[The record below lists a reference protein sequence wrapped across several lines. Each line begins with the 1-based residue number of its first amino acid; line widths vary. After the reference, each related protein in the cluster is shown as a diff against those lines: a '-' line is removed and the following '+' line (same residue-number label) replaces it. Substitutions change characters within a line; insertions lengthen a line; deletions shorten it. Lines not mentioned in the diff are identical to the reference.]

1 MKCLY
6 LHFEVILNGKR
17 TNPLTWLDNDYTCA
31 TGKEY
36 QFNKGEHSVVIPDAD
51 KKPADSPAETPSTAP
66 AAEDGKTIQAMLIG
80 PLTAAEAAAFDA
92 MAVESGLADDRYV
105 KLAVDAEGKMFM
117 RAATLTGM
125 DAMRMYALAQTKGL
139 KDKYFSEYVG

>member
-1 MKCLY
+1 MAGWRLY
-6 LHFEVILNGKR
+6 PR
-17 TNPLTWLDNDYTCA
+17 Q
-31 TGKEY
+31 Y
-36 QFNKGEHSVVIPDAD
+36 QFNKGEYSVVIPDAD
-51 KKPADSPAETPSTAP
+51 KKPAASPAETS
-66 AAEDGKTIQAMLIG
+66 AEATDTGDGKTIQAMLIG

>member
-1 MKCLY
+1 
-6 LHFEVILNGKR
+6 
-17 TNPLTWLDNDYTCA
+17 
-31 TGKEY
+31 
-36 QFNKGEHSVVIPDAD
+36 
-51 KKPADSPAETPSTAP
+51 
-66 AAEDGKTIQAMLIG
+66 MLIG

-105 KLAVDAEGKMFM
+105 KLAVDTEGKTFM

-125 DAMRMYALAQTKGL
+125 DAMRMYVLAQTKGL